1 MAYRL
6 ASLEGLIR
14 NLARLPGIGEKTAA
28 RLALHIVRMD
38 LEAARSLARSIEEVK
53 QKVGLCSVCFNL
65 TEQDPC
71 RICADPQRSR
81 DVCCVVEGPGD
92 LMAVERAGGFRGTY
106 HVLHGVLAP
115 MDGVGPEDLKVAALL
130 SRIGRG
136 EVREVVLATNPS
148 AEGEA
153 TAAYLAREIGGR
165 AKVTRIAYGIPFG
178 GDLKYC
184 DELTLKRALEAR
196 RTLD

>member
-6 ASLEGLIR
+6 PSLDALMRG
-14 NLARLPGIGEKTAA
+14 LARLPGLGQKSAA
-28 RLALHIVRMD
+28 RLALHIVRME
-38 LEAARSLARSIEEVK
+38 EAEARELARAINEVK
-53 QKVGLCSVCFNL
+53 DRVGLCSVCFNL
-65 TEQDPC
+65 TESDPC
-71 RICADPQRSR
+71 RICADPARARQA
-81 DVCCVVEGPGD
+81 VCVVEGPGD
-92 LMAVERAGGFRGTY
+92 LMAIERSGGFRGTY

-115 MDGVGPEDLKVAALL
+115 MEGVGPEELKLAALMRRVE
-130 SRIGRG
+130 SG

-148 AEGEA
+148 VEGEA
-153 TAAYLAREIGGR
+153 TAAYLAKALAGKV
-165 AKVTRIAYGIPFG
+165 AVTRIAYGIPFG

>member
-6 ASLEGLIR
+6 PSLDALMRG
-14 NLARLPGIGEKTAA
+14 LARLPGLGQKSAA
-28 RLALHIVRMD
+28 RLALHIVRME
-38 LEAARSLARSIEEVK
+38 EAEARELARAINEVK
-53 QKVGLCSVCFNL
+53 DKVGLCSVCFNL
-65 TEQDPC
+65 TESDPC
-71 RICADPQRSR
+71 HICADPARARQT
-81 DVCCVVEGPGD
+81 VCVVEGPGD
-92 LMAVERAGGFRGTY
+92 LMAIERSGGFRGTY

-115 MDGVGPEDLKVAALL
+115 MEGVGPEELKLAALMRRVE
-130 SRIGRG
+130 SG

-148 AEGEA
+148 VEGEA
-153 TAAYLAREIGGR
+153 TAAYLAKALAGK
-165 AKVTRIAYGIPFG
+165 AAVTRIAYGIPFG